1 LGDLLKRGRQ
11 AKGMWHPTAQ
21 RQQQFE
27 SVALPHLDA
36 LYRTAC
42 RLTGS
47 REQAEDLVQETYLR
61 AYAAFAHFDGQQCRA
76 WLFTILRHTY
86 ISQLRQAGR
95 APTLVDL
102 EQDIATNDHGGWACE
117 SVEDE
122 VLATFLS
129 EDLERAL
136 AALPASWRMAVVLAD
151 IEELS
156 YAEIAQVMDCPIGTV
171 MSRLYRGRRR
181 LQALLVCERALVAAS
196 HEAA

>member
-1 LGDLLKRGRQ
+1 
-11 AKGMWHPTAQ
+11 MVWHPKPK

-27 SVALPHLDA
+27 SVALPFLDA

-47 REQAEDLVQETYLR
+47 RERAEDLVQETYLR
-61 AYAAFAHFDGQQCRA
+61 AYAAFPSFDGQHCRA
-76 WLFTILRHTY
+76 WLFTILRNTY
-86 ISQLRQAGR
+86 ISQLRQAAR

-102 EQDIATNDHGGWACE
+102 DMECATNDQCGRLACE
-117 SVEDE
+117 SVEDV
-122 VLATFLS
+122 VLAGFLS

-151 IEELS
+151 VEEFS
-156 YAEIAQVMDCPIGTV
+156 YAEIAQVMKCPVGTV

-181 LQALLVCERALVAAS
+181 LQALLLREPAVVAA
-196 HEAA
+196 EPEVA